1 MLHEPSVL
9 IVGEGARR
17 YARDTGAALCD
28 PRDLKADEIVAD
40 EACDTVGCVACDARG
55 NLAAGTSTGGLSG
68 VRPGRVGDSP
78 IPGAGLY
85 AENGVGGT
93 SFSGEGES
101 ILRLALA
108 ARLTHGL
115 ATTDAANAARDAQ
128 MPRVGG
134 DQLHLANLV
143 AAEGKRQAVVP
154 LDQQPWPAAES
165 LPQILEFFDGRADR
179 GKRDR
184 RQQR

>member
-40 EACDTVGCVACDARG
+40 EACDTVGCVAYDARG

-78 IPGAGLY
+78 IPGAGL
-85 AENGVGGT
+85 
-93 SFSGEGES
+93 
-101 ILRLALA
+101 
-108 ARLTHGL
+108 
-115 ATTDAANAARDAQ
+115 
-128 MPRVGG
+128 
-134 DQLHLANLV
+134 
-143 AAEGKRQAVVP
+143 
-154 LDQQPWPAAES
+154 
-165 LPQILEFFDGRADR
+165 
-179 GKRDR
+179 
-184 RQQR
+184 